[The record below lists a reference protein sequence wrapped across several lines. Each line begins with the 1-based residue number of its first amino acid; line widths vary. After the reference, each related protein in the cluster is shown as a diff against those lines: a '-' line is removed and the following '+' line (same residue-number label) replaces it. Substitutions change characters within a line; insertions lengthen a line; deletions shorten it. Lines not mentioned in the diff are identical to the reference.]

1 MPLRLP
7 YKREPEEVPQKEN
20 PVRFHTTWVEI
31 ATLAAVDAVAV
42 VTVVAEAVEDM
53 ARPHL
58 VRCHVKHQKLGHA
71 RT

>member
-1 MPLRLP
+1 V
-7 YKREPEEVPQKEN
+7 EVPQKEN
-20 PVRFHTTWVEI
+20 PVRFHSTWVEI
-31 ATLAAVDAVAV
+31 ATLAAEDAVAA